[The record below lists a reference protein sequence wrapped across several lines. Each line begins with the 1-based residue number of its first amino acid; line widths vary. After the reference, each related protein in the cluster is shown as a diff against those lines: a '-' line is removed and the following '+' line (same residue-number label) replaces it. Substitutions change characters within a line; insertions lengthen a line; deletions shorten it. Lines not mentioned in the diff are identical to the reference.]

1 MRYRN
6 DKTARLDKNFLKVGD
21 ILATVSGIIMIG
33 MMTILFVDVV
43 MSKLFNQSVPRQM
56 ELVTYFHVPVVYLA
70 LLAVQLSEG
79 HATVDL
85 LYDKFSPKMQMAFD
99 IVWNILGVGICGFET
114 YTSLLFTIEKLT
126 LNTLSNTKNGFVI
139 WPFCAAMCLGWFLM
153 GLSYIW
159 CIIRRFHRESGSE
172 KAETSGKEA
181 QS

>member
-6 DKTARLDKNFLKVGD
+6 SKIARLDKSFLRIGD
-21 ILATVSGIIMIG
+21 VFATVSGVIMIG

-85 LYDKFSPKMQMAFD
+85 LYDKFSKKMQMVFD
-99 IVWNILGVGICGFET
+99 LLWNVLGIGICGFET

-159 CIIRRFHRESGSE
+159 CIVRRFYRESE
-172 KAETSGKEA
+172 PEEAEVPGEEV